1 MRTLSTTIAWTMIMA
16 SALTAQQTAPAPTPP
31 PAAPRIVEG
40 QDMRARQLR
49 EMAMVDERRAAG
61 DPLERYL
68 IPPEVIMRRQR
79 EIGLQ
84 PAQRTQ
90 ITQAIGRLEAALV
103 ELQWT
108 MQDQQQA
115 LAEMLQQPQVNT
127 EAALQAL
134 DRVLTT
140 ETAVK
145 RAHFQALLQIRNVLT
160 SEQLDRL
167 RLARTVPDG
176 AVVREDER

>member
-1 MRTLSTTIAWTMIMA
+1 MRTISTVIAWTMVMA
-16 SALTAQQTAPAPTPP
+16 TGLSAQRTAPAPPSPP
-31 PAAPRIVEG
+31 ETVRVVEG
-40 QDMRARQLR
+40 RDLVRARQLQ

-90 ITQAIGRLEAALV
+90 ITQAIGRLEASLV

-160 SEQLDRL
+160 PEQQERL
-167 RLARTVPDG
+167 RPRTMSGD